1 MHDSDALEFAD
12 DDNDDAPGDG
22 ELDLLWVDFGDG
34 DALDEFFDKAGDR
47 RPPRPSSS
55 SVENTDKC
63 RSSRLVSEPLF
74 FCVEPPVFRSR
85 QG

>member
-34 DALDEFFDKAGDR
+34 DALDEFFDKAGEKTATAVVVQR
-47 RPPRPSSS
+47 
-55 SVENTDKC
+55 
-63 RSSRLVSEPLF
+63 
-74 FCVEPPVFRSR
+74 
-85 QG
+85 